1 MFLDTVPEIRG
12 ARKHMATTASARRTA
27 PQGRRAG
34 LDHDEVV
41 DHALALVV
49 EGGPDALTMR
59 KLAADLDVTPT
70 TIYWHVGSRDEVVA
84 AVIERVAQTYADAE
98 VVGDTPR
105 ERVMSLARTVW
116 DMALTNRNVTSLA
129 HQAGAT
135 NALEAHLELAM
146 AKELEAAGL
155 AGDQVR
161 DTLRAVLMC
170 IAGFLVVAFRVDGGS
185 SALRGHDGTDLAG
198 DGLSPETV
206 AAMAERPDLEALFD
220 RTVRAVVDSFVPEAA
235 TPRSASRKKGAR

>member
-1 MFLDTVPEIRG
+1 M
-12 ARKHMATTASARRTA
+12 ARPAAAATA

-49 EGGPDALTMR
+49 DGGPDALTMR

-70 TIYWHVGSRDEVVA
+70 TIYWHVGTRDEVVA
-84 AVIERVAQTYADAE
+84 AVIDRVAQTYADTA
-98 VVGDTPR
+98 VDGTTPR

-135 NALEAHLELAM
+135 RALEVHLERAM
-146 AKELEAAGL
+146 ALELEAAGL
-155 AGDQVR
+155 RGEEVR
-161 DTLRAVLMC
+161 DALRAILMC
-170 IAGFLVVAFRVDGGS
+170 IAGFLVVAFRFDGGS
-185 SALRGHDGTDLAG
+185 NALHGHDAGDLA
-198 DGLSPETV
+198 DDALSPETV
-206 AAMAERPDLEALFD
+206 AAMAERPDLPALFD
-220 RTVRAVVDSFVPEAA
+220 RTVQSVVDSFVPAA
-235 TPRSASRKKGAR
+235 APPARPRKKVAR